1 MQTSYAPSST
11 SLTFKEVRTLALA
24 SLGGALEF
32 YDFVIFVFF
41 TEVIAKLF
49 FPAGLSDWMR
59 ETQAFG
65 VFATGYLARPLGGIV
80 MAHFGD
86 IHGRKRMFTLS
97 VLLMAIP
104 TLSIGCLPTYR
115 SAGLAAP
122 LLLLALRIMQGIA
135 IGGEVRA
142 VGCLLPSMRGD

>member
-65 VFATGYLARPLGGIV
+65 VFATGYLGASIGWHCDGAFRRYTRTQTYV
-80 MAHFGD
+80 HFERFADGHSYP
-86 IHGRKRMFTLS
+86 INRMFTDLS
-97 VLLMAIP
+97 LGRTCSSPSPA
-104 TLSIGCLPTYR
+104 G
-115 SAGLAAP
+115 SADYAGN
-122 LLLLALRIMQGIA
+122 RN
-135 IGGEVRA
+135 
-142 VGCLLPSMRGD
+142 